1 MISLFLLPLAL
12 FGKANGTVDTPAN
25 KVQTVIFDFG
35 NVVVQKDTRLVE
47 AFLSQELE
55 ISEETAKE
63 ILKERKEALLQGIED
78 KTFFKNIFKNFGKEM
93 PSSFLKQFKKEI
105 KGSILIDKKVFKI
118 IQALK
123 KQKNVILF
131 SNTEKHKAD
140 LYKELGYYE
149 PFEELILS
157 YEIGLRKPQ
166 KEAYQFVIETIGVEP
181 YRCLFIDDKLEN
193 ILVAKKQSWNAIWF
207 HDAEQLEKELYD
219 LGFRLDCDPIGD
231 ETVPF

>member
-1 MISLFLLPLAL
+1 
-12 FGKANGTVDTPAN
+12 
-25 KVQTVIFDFG
+25 
-35 NVVVQKDTRLVE
+35 
-47 AFLSQELE
+47 
-55 ISEETAKE
+55 
-63 ILKERKEALLQGIED
+63 
-78 KTFFKNIFKNFGKEM
+78 M

-123 KQKNVILF
+123 KQKKVILF

-149 PFEELILS
+149 PFEQLILS

-166 KEAYQFVIETIGVEP
+166 KEAYQFVT
-181 YRCLFIDDKLEN
+181 N

-207 HDAEQLEKELYD
+207 HDADQLEKELYD
-219 LGFRLDCDPIGD
+219 LGFRLDCDPTGD
-231 ETVPF
+231 ETAPF